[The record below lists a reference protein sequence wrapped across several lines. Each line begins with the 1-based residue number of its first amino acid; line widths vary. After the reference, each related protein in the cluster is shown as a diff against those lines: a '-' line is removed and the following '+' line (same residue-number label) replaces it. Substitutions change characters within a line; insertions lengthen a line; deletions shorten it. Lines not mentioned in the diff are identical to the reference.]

1 MNKTTATGFTI
12 GILALAITAGCS
24 KEYQAERALL
34 EKCSDPSP
42 DGLVSTAQRNS
53 LTLAEDRAGIADIA
67 LKIEH
72 LKGCIGKGGNPLQE
86 SSIKVGLSML
96 ESSLNLSKSHV
107 PNVEANEL
115 HRLRGE
121 VTKLAKEARD
131 KETPA
136 ERAAKRKTGVRVGM
150 SEQDVRDSSWG
161 KPRSIN
167 RTSTAHGDSEQW
179 VYNGNYLYF
188 TNGVLTAIQ
197 N

>member
-1 MNKTTATGFTI
+1 MNKLKVTGFTI
-12 GILALAITAGCS
+12 GILALAITSGCS

-53 LTLAEDRAGIADIA
+53 IALAKDRAGIADIA
-67 LKIEH
+67 IKIER
-72 LKGCIGKGGNPLQE
+72 LKECIGKGGNPLQE
-86 SSIKVGLSML
+86 SNIKVGLSML
-96 ESSLNLSKSHV
+96 EYSLNMSKFHV
-107 PNVEANEL
+107 PNVEANE
-115 HRLRGE
+115 HNRLRGE

-136 ERAAKRKTGVRVGM
+136 ERATKRKAGVHVGM

-167 RTSTAHGDSEQW
+167 RTSTAQGDSEQW
-179 VYNGNYLYF
+179 VYDGNYLYF
-188 TNGVLTAIQ
+188 SNGVLTAIQ

>member
-1 MNKTTATGFTI
+1 MTGFTI
-12 GILALAITAGCS
+12 GILAFAITSGCS
-24 KEYQAERALL
+24 KESQAERALRRI
-34 EKCSDPSP
+34 CSDPSP
-42 DGLVSTAQRNS
+42 EGLVSTAQRDGVA
-53 LTLAEDRAGIADIA
+53 LAKNQAGVADIA
-67 LKIEH
+67 VKIEH

-136 ERAAKRKTGVRVGM
+136 ERAAKRKTGC
-150 SEQDVRDSSWG
+150 
-161 KPRSIN
+161 
-167 RTSTAHGDSEQW
+167 A
-179 VYNGNYLYF
+179 
-188 TNGVLTAIQ
+188 
-197 N
+197 